1 VPEIIE
7 VAPAEEIR
15 DGQSK
20 VVEVH
25 GEEVAVFRVGDEF
38 FAIANECPHHGAALC
53 EGYLRDKTVFCPW
66 HGWQFDLP
74 TGNCLT
80 VPGMNAESF
89 EVNVEGGR
97 VWLRI
102 GN

>member
-1 VPEIIE
+1 MPETIA
-7 VAPAEEIR
+7 VASVEEIK

-20 VVEVH
+20 LAFVH
-25 GEEVAVFRVGDEF
+25 GEEVAVFNIDGDF

-66 HGWQFDLP
+66 HGWQFDLQ

-80 VPGMNAESF
+80 VPGMDAQSF
-89 EVNVEGGR
+89 EVKVEAGR
-97 VWLRI
+97 VWLVAE
-102 GN
+102 